1 MTLVNTRRG
10 LAWRAAALMGAITL
24 AACGSGGNANSAAS
38 SAPLAANV
46 VPITVAQGLDRVA
59 NIGTVSVTIC
69 AAGNAAQCQTLDN
82 IQLDTGSYGL
92 RVVAAELSPTLRGAL
107 QQATVPN
114 SNAPLAS
121 CALFADGYS
130 FGSVRIADVTLG
142 GRTASAIPIHLI
154 GDSKFPT
161 VPSDCVVGRSEN
173 AASELHSRG
182 ILGVGAAAVDCG
194 NRCATNA
201 AASSYFNCASASNCV
216 QTVVPLA
223 QQIAKPVANVPVDNN
238 GVIVDMPAIGPSGQ
252 SSVSGTL
259 LLGIGTASNNRLG
272 SGAMVL
278 TTDDSGSFSA
288 TYNGSR
294 ITGFTDT
301 GSNGLFFTDASLPV
315 CGSGSPFYCPP
326 GQQAKL
332 LTVTGANGATQ
343 AVNLNVGNAS
353 MLLSTPN
360 TFALNDLAGP
370 MPRYFDLGMPFFYGR
385 RVAVAISG
393 KSTPSGNGP
402 YVAF

>member
-1 MTLVNTRRG
+1 MTLV
-10 LAWRAAALMGAITL
+10 
-24 AACGSGGNANSAAS
+24 ACGSGGNSNSAAS
-38 SAPLAANV
+38 SAPLADNV
-46 VPITVAQGLDRVA
+46 VPIMVAKGLDRVA
-59 NIGTVSVTIC
+59 NIGTVSVTLC

-92 RVVAAELSPTLRGAL
+92 RVVAAELSPALRSAL

-142 GRTASAIPIHLI
+142 RRTASAIPIQLI
-154 GDSKFPT
+154 GDPNFPA

-173 AASELHSRG
+173 ATSELHARG

-194 NRCATNA
+194 NQCAANA
-201 AASSYFNCASASNCV
+201 AASSYFNCASASSCV
-216 QTVVPLA
+216 PTVVPLA
-223 QQIAKPVANVPVDNN
+223 QQIANPVANMPIDNN

-252 SSVSGTL
+252 SSASGTL

-272 SGAMVL
+272 SSAMVL
-278 TTDDSGSFSA
+278 TTDGFGSFSA
-288 TYNGSR
+288 TYNGST
-294 ITGFTDT
+294 ITAFTDT
-301 GSNGLFFTDASLPV
+301 GSNGLFFTDASLPA
-315 CGSGSPFYCPP
+315 CGSGNPFYCPP
-326 GQQAKL
+326 GQQVKTI
-332 LTVTGANGATQ
+332 TVKGANGAAQ
-343 AVNLNVGNAS
+343 AVHLNVGNAS

-360 TFALNDLAGP
+360 TFAFNDLAGP